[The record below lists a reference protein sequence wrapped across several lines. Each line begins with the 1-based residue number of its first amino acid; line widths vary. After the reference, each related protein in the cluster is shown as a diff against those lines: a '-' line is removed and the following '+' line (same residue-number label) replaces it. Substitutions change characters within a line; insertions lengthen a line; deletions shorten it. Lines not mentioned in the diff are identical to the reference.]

1 MHLKGVKMSRN
12 KIAIV
17 DFGGQ
22 YVRLIAKKIRGLGV
36 YCEIVSPEKETDYFR
51 SSSVQGIILSGGPAS
66 VSEESAPRP
75 VREIFQMEKPVL
87 GICYGMQL
95 IADIFPGG
103 RVADESFSEYGR
115 SELELLAASPLLDDI
130 TGEGEASDDL
140 QVWMSHGDS
149 VLEAPRDFTVLART
163 EDVPVAAMA
172 REDRQIY
179 GVQFHPEV
187 SHTSR
192 GEKLLASFVFQICG
206 MKANWQT
213 DDIVAERIEKIQGQ
227 LGPEEEVLIGLSG
240 GVDSTVTAALL
251 EQALG
256 DRVTGIFIDHGLLRE
271 GEFEEVKGQFSEI
284 FDFPIYCLDASR
296 RFLSRL
302 KGVVDPEEKRNIIG
316 EEFISVFE
324 LKAREL
330 EDVSYLAQGTIY
342 SDVIE
347 SGLDQN
353 AAMIKSHHNV
363 GGLPQRMELDLL
375 EPLRE
380 LFKDEV
386 RKIGL
391 ELGLPQEFIWR
402 QPFPGPGLAIRI
414 IGELT
419 EEKLAILRR
428 ADRILQEELEGLDSK
443 QEIWQAFAVLP
454 DMKTVG
460 VEGDS
465 RTYGYPVVIRAVDSE
480 EAMTADWIRLPYD
493 VLDRIAGRIVS
504 EVEEVSRVVYD
515 ISSKPPATIEWE

>member
-1 MHLKGVKMSRN
+1 MSRD

-22 YVRLIAKKIRGLGV
+22 YVRLIAKKIRDLGV
-36 YCEIVSPEKETDYFR
+36 YCEIVPPEQELDYFR
-51 SSSVQGIILSGGPAS
+51 SSSVRGIILSGGPAS
-66 VSEESAPRP
+66 VTEGSSPRP
-75 VREIFQMEKPVL
+75 LREVFQLEKPVL
-87 GICYGMQL
+87 GICYGLQL

-103 RVADESFSEYGR
+103 EVADQSFSEYGR
-115 SELELLAASPLLDDI
+115 SELEILSSSPLLEGLAEQ
-130 TGEGEASDDL
+130 GEGDFEI

-149 VLEAPRDFTVLART
+149 VLEAPRDFEVLART

-172 REDRQIY
+172 CEEKLIY

-187 SHTSR
+187 THTAG
-192 GEKLLASFVFQICG
+192 GEKLLDNFVFSICG
-206 MKANWQT
+206 LQQNWQI
-213 DDIVAERIEKIQGQ
+213 DNIVAERVEEIQNQ
-227 LGPEEEVLIGLSG
+227 LGAGEEVLIGLSG
-240 GVDSTVTAALL
+240 GVDSTVTAALI
-251 EQALG
+251 EEALG
-256 DRVTGIFIDHGLLRE
+256 DRVTGIFIDHGLLRA
-271 GEFEEVKGQFSEI
+271 GEVEEVKEQFGEI
-284 FDFPIYCLDASR
+284 FDFPIHCLDASG

-302 KGVVDPEEKRNIIG
+302 EGVVDPEQKRNIIG

-347 SGLDQN
+347 SGLDQS
-353 AAMIKSHHNV
+353 AALIKSHHNV
-363 GGLPQRMELDLL
+363 GGLPRRMELDLL

-414 IGELT
+414 IGEIT
-419 EEKLAILRR
+419 QEKLAIVRR
-428 ADRILQEELEGLDSK
+428 ADRILQEELSRLDSK
-443 QEIWQAFAVLP
+443 VEIWQAFAVLP

-480 EAMTADWIRLPYD
+480 EAMTADWVRLPHEA
-493 VLDRIAGRIVS
+493 LDRIAGRIVS
-504 EVEEVSRVVYD
+504 EVDEASRVVYD